1 MFSTNRHPVPT
12 ASKELFS
19 GGSLRGAPAGMAS
32 ELMGALPI
40 GLLFNSPPPNNPPSG
55 TVSIS
60 GTAIQGNTL
69 TASNSLEDLDGIPID
84 GIVYQ
89 WSANS
94 IAIAGANS
102 SSYLLTQAEVGAV
115 ITVTASYTDNLGTNE
130 SVGSEPTAAVANT
143 NDSPTGSVWISG
155 SPLRGQVLTA
165 SNTIADADGI
175 PANGIVYQWVSN
187 NVPISG
193 ATNSTY
199 TPTYTDAGNTISVI
213 ASYIDAYGTS
223 ERVASQ
229 PTDRIRVADL
239 ISNVVAAYRVPTLG
253 LDGDED
259 IDITDLDLDAA
270 RLLDLANGYT
280 TGLLNAS
287 AATRLS
293 GIATDLMQVLSGNNP
308 QLYGLGDEIIN
319 LRDTTLD
326 ASILNIL
333 KAHTSN
339 SVNASSISNLTGF
352 AADLITAYA
361 AAQSGQISGL
371 GNEVV
376 FLANSTIDAADL
388 NRLNAYSTGTVNAGS
403 VLSLRGSAAEL
414 TAAFAG
420 GAGSQII
427 GLGNEGVVITNTSLE
442 ATALNGLNASSV
454 GIINAASITS
464 LTGTAA
470 DLNRVFTAGVA
481 GEIRGLGNES
491 VILTDTILSAAGVS
505 ALTSIDSRT
514 SGTIDVSRL
523 TSLTGTL
530 IAVGSLYS
538 STGILGLSN
547 QNLTLTNSTASVLAV
562 TASTATAFERAANKE
577 LYRISYTGSSGN
589 DTFSGFGLAD
599 VLSGGDGDDVLSGG
613 AGADALTGGN
623 GADTLTGGDGIDS
636 FRYTALAQSLLQ
648 NPTNSLL
655 QAYDQIT
662 DFQIG
667 IDTID
672 GPAAV
677 TAANLRELGN
687 SNSLDLADV
696 AAVLSTT
703 DFLASRA
710 ASFTVGTDAAT
721 RTFVALNNSQNG
733 FQANLDAIIEITGYS
748 GNLVDLAIL

>member
-1 MFSTNRHPVPT
+1 
-12 ASKELFS
+12 
-19 GGSLRGAPAGMAS
+19 MAS
-32 ELMGALPI
+32 ELLGALPI
-40 GLLFNSPPPNNPPSG
+40 GRLFNSPPPNNPPSG
-55 TVSIS
+55 TVSIG
-60 GTAIQGNTL
+60 GTPIQGNTL
-69 TASNSLEDLDGIPID
+69 TASNSLEDLDGIPVD

-115 ITVTASYTDNLGTNE
+115 ITVSASYTDNLGTNE

-143 NDSPTGSVWISG
+143 NDSPTGSVLISG

-175 PANGIVYQWVSN
+175 PANGIVYQWVQWVAN
-187 NVPISG
+187 NIPISG

-199 TPTYTDAGNTISVI
+199 QPTYTDAGSTISVI
-213 ASYIDAYGTS
+213 ASYLDTYGTS
-223 ERVASQ
+223 EQVASQ

-239 ISNVVAAYRVPTLG
+239 IINIVAGYRVPTLG

-259 IDITDLDLDAA
+259 IDITDLDLDVA
-270 RLLDLANGYT
+270 RLLDVANGYT
-280 TGLLNAS
+280 TGFLNAS
-287 AATRLS
+287 AATRLT
-293 GIATDLMQVLSGNNP
+293 GIATDLMQVLSGNIP

-326 ASILNIL
+326 ASILNII
-333 KAHTSN
+333 KARTSN

-352 AADLITAYA
+352 ASDLITAYA
-361 AAQSGQISGL
+361 ANQSGQISGL
-371 GNEVV
+371 GNEAV

-388 NRLNAYSTGTVNAGS
+388 NSLNASSTGTINAGS

-420 GAGSQII
+420 RAGSQII
-427 GLGNEGVVITNTSLE
+427 GLGNEGIVITNTSLE
-442 ATALNGLNASSV
+442 ATALNGLNASSI

-464 LTGTAA
+464 LSGTAA
-470 DLNRVFTAGVA
+470 DLNRVFTAGFA

-530 IAVGSLYS
+530 IALSSLYS
-538 STGILGLSN
+538 STGILGLSD
-547 QNLTLTNSTASVLAV
+547 QNLTLTNSTASILAV
-562 TASTATAFERAANKE
+562 TAPTAATFERAANKE

-589 DTFSGFGLAD
+589 DTFSSFGLAD

-613 AGADALTGGN
+613 AGADALSGGN
-623 GADTLTGGDGIDS
+623 GADTLIGGDGVDS
-636 FRYTALAQSLLQ
+636 FRYIALTQSLLQ
-648 NPTNSLL
+648 NPANSLL
-655 QAYDQIT
+655 PGYDQIS

-687 SNSLDLADV
+687 VSSLDLADV
-696 AAVLSTT
+696 ATVLSTT

-721 RTFVALNNSQNG
+721 RTFVALNNNQSG
-733 FQANLDAIIEITGYS
+733 FQATLDAIIEITGYS
-748 GNLVDLAIL
+748 GNLTDLAIV